1 MDKMS
6 LLVCLSLH
14 FGCCYVKIIKA
25 LMIIGLFVANSL
37 TGQMVSRMTRTMAVS
52 KIEHF
57 ILDFISSGVS
67 ANGVLAKGFYKYV
80 YNVADSTYYVVITSM
95 GFNSAKAQWILDI
108 LQKNTNGD
116 IVDALVTMDNIL
128 YGQTTFDANIALI
141 KSMDSQE
148 EKIHDLMMKNKSKEL
163 IQKQKEFQ
171 RRPIGDIDRELE
183 RVKNLEMEIRN
194 ESIQQL
200 KSIVKTGG
208 NPVKE
213 KRRELEISMSPVFIL
228 FKERLRMVIDKENNI
243 KSGEVQGDMSIT
255 IKEEEY
261 KDIEIK
267 LGGVERD
274 MKFSP
279 NLDKS
284 VTSKGILKC
293 EKGFPI
299 RKNVALVKWKG
310 SGIQDPPITF
320 TFWPSETS
328 LNVYQIMFEY
338 TAECNMRDLS
348 VFFSKASISN
358 ITINGEAKERD
369 SHIEWNIGDVDKG
382 TSDTLEFSCTCT
394 DPSEIFPLEIYFTSD
409 FVLTKLFVENVT
421 RCGEEVDELEI
432 KKVFEVD
439 KFTVVDE

>member
-1 MDKMS
+1 
-6 LLVCLSLH
+6 
-14 FGCCYVKIIKA
+14 
-25 LMIIGLFVANSL
+25 MIIGLFVANSL
-37 TGQMVSRMTRTMAVS
+37 TGQTVSRMTRAMAVS

-67 ANGVLAKGFYKYV
+67 ASGVLPKGFYKYV
-80 YNVADSTYYVVITSM
+80 YSMADSTYYVVIASM
-95 GFNSAKAQWILDI
+95 GYNNVKAQGILDL
-108 LQKNTNGD
+108 LQKNTDGD
-116 IVDALVTMDNIL
+116 MVDALVTMDNIL
-128 YGQTTFDANIALI
+128 YGQTTFDPNIALI

-148 EKIHDLMMKNKSKEL
+148 EKIHELMMKNKNKEL
-163 IQKQKEFQ
+163 IQKQKELQ

-183 RVKNLEMEIRN
+183 RVRNLEIEMRN
-194 ESIQQL
+194 ENIQQL
-200 KSIVKTGG
+200 KSIVRTGG
-208 NPVKE
+208 NPAKE
-213 KRRELEISMSPVFIL
+213 KRRELETSMSSVFIL
-228 FKERLRMVIDKENNI
+228 FKERLKMVIDKENNI

-255 IKEEEY
+255 IREEEY

-267 LGGVERD
+267 LGNVDKD

-284 VTSKGILKC
+284 VSNEGILRC

-299 RKNVALVKWKG
+299 EKNVALVKWKG
-310 SGIQDPPITF
+310 SDIREPPITF

-338 TAECNMRDLS
+338 TAECNMKDLN
-348 VFFSKASISN
+348 VFFSKANISN
-358 ITINGEAKERD
+358 IKINGTAKERD
-369 SHIEWNIGDVDKG
+369 SHIEWSIGDVEKG

-409 FVLTKLFVENVT
+409 FVLTRLFVEKVT

>member
-1 MDKMS
+1 
-6 LLVCLSLH
+6 
-14 FGCCYVKIIKA
+14 
-25 LMIIGLFVANSL
+25 MIIGLFVANSL
-37 TGQMVSRMTRTMAVS
+37 TGQTVSRMTRAMAVS

-57 ILDFISSGVS
+57 ILDFTSSGVS
-67 ANGVLAKGFYKYV
+67 ASGVLPKGFYKYV
-80 YNVADSTYYVVITSM
+80 YSVADSTYYVVIASM
-95 GFNSAKAQWILDI
+95 GYNNARAQGILDL
-108 LQKNTNGD
+108 LQKNTDGD
-116 IVDALVTMDNIL
+116 MVDALVTMDNIL
-128 YGQTTFDANIALI
+128 YGQTTFDSNITLI
-141 KSMDSQE
+141 KNMDSQE
-148 EKIHDLMMKNKSKEL
+148 EKIHELMMKNKSKEL
-163 IQKQKEFQ
+163 IQKQKELQ

-183 RVKNLEMEIRN
+183 RVRNLEIEMRN
-194 ESIQQL
+194 ENIQQL

-208 NPVKE
+208 NPAKE
-213 KRRELEISMSPVFIL
+213 KRRELETSMSSVFIL
-228 FKERLRMVIDKENNI
+228 FKERLRIVIDKENNI

-267 LGGVERD
+267 LGSVEKD

-284 VTSKGILKC
+284 VSNEGILRC

-299 RKNVALVKWKG
+299 KKNVALVKWRG
-310 SGIQDPPITF
+310 SDIREPPITF

-338 TAECNMRDLS
+338 TAECNMKDLN
-348 VFFSKASISN
+348 VFFSKANISN
-358 ITINGEAKERD
+358 IKINGTAKERD
-369 SHIEWNIGDVDKG
+369 SHIEWSIGDVEKG

-409 FVLTKLFVENVT
+409 FVLTRLFVEKVT